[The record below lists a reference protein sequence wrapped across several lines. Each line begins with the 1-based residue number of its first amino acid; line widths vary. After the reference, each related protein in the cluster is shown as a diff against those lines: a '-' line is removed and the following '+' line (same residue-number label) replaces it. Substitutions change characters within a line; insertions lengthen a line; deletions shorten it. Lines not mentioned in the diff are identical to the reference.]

1 MLMIGQNT
9 GSPKKIGGRRPKDR
23 NLVSAA
29 ALDTTPMDV
38 DVFVGTGGEKQ
49 LETNLR
55 RMLSTG
61 RYDNLVRERMD
72 EMENGSAE
80 AASNLRRRIYD
91 AKDIPCLQ
99 NMFGN
104 T

>member
-1 MLMIGQNT
+1 M
-9 GSPKKIGGRRPKDR
+9 
-23 NLVSAA
+23 
-29 ALDTTPMDV
+29 
-38 DVFVGTGGEKQ
+38 E
-49 LETNLR
+49 
-55 RMLSTG
+55 
-61 RYDNLVRERMD
+61 